1 MSNNRYKNAFNQIE
15 VSDRAIDNLY
25 DIATKKQRRTNNVAK
40 MIIATATAFILVIGG
55 GFGINY
61 SISDKKSVGIYIAS
75 ADEVASI
82 KNASSQDFTYKA
94 YIADDA
100 DKQEIM
106 SKWQKDRQKL
116 MNEAEKL
123 GDDNYSASIRSGSS
137 IATNGSKDY
146 DFYTLSSGNFT
157 VNTGDIDNVKKLTL
171 ENQNKY
177 AELSV
182 MVYNDDLTD
191 WNICAKKIEIGG
203 DKLKKSYDSK
213 VWSFSNG
220 RFKKE
225 INFGNSFTWDL
236 SNLSSYINETD
247 KIDFSDLN
255 DTIIASVEYK
265 DGSIIKRGFNIE
277 FDKNGVAHFSEF
289 EVK

>member
-40 MIIATATAFILVIGG
+40 KIIATATAFILVIGG

-61 SISDKKSVGIYIAS
+61 SISFISEILTACIFYACNFISTCNIYSNTFFIA
-75 ADEVASI
+75 
-82 KNASSQDFTYKA
+82 YKA

-100 DKQEIM
+100 EKQEIM

-137 IATNGSKDY
+137 IATNGNKDY

-182 MVYNDDLTD
+182 MVYNDDSTD
-191 WNICAKKIEIGG
+191 W
-203 DKLKKSYDSK
+203 
-213 VWSFSNG
+213 
-220 RFKKE
+220 
-225 INFGNSFTWDL
+225 
-236 SNLSSYINETD
+236 
-247 KIDFSDLN
+247 
-255 DTIIASVEYK
+255 II
-265 DGSIIKRGFNIE
+265 
-277 FDKNGVAHFSEF
+277 
-289 EVK
+289 